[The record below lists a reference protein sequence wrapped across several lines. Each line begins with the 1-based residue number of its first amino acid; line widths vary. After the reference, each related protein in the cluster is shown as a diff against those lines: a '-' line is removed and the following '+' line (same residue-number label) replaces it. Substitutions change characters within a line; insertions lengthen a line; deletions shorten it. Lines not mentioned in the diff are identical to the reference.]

1 MGNHKDAI
9 LKEET
14 DFLSRPHD
22 LFPLAQKPISP
33 LRDLLERSTH
43 SRLFGLRKK
52 KKLDGDT
59 IHYYLERRIDM
70 FVSFVLTIVGL
81 VMLVAPLWILTYVD
95 DMFHRLSVITA
106 FVVAFLPLVFFTSTG
121 KSSEASLAATAA

>member
-1 MGNHKDAI
+1 
-9 LKEET
+9 
-14 DFLSRPHD
+14 
-22 LFPLAQKPISP
+22 
-33 LRDLLERSTH
+33 
-43 SRLFGLRKK
+43 
-52 KKLDGDT
+52 
-59 IHYYLERRIDM
+59 M

>member
-22 LFPLAQKPISP
+22 LFPLVQKPISP

-52 KKLDGDT
+52 KSLTVIQFTT
-59 IHYYLERRIDM
+59 IQSGELTCL
-70 FVSFVLTIVGL
+70 SPLLTIVGL